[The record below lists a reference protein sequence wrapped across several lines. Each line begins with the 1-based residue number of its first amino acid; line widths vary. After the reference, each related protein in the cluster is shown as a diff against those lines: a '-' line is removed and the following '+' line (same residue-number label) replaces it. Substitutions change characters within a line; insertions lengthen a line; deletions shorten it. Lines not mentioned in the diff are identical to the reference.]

1 MSASTRA
8 KKMALVIHT
17 LDKHLIHL
25 FNVLSKK
32 KWEYKLHTWVKD
44 VVPSDDTF
52 SSDTEFWAVCWRS
65 EDGELVQINE
75 TVVENQR

>member
-1 MSASTRA
+1 MSASSRA

-25 FNVLSKK
+25 FNVLRKK
-32 KWEYKLHTWVKD
+32 KWEQKLYTWVKD
-44 VVPSDDTF
+44 VVAADDTF
-52 SSDTEFWAVCWRS
+52 SSDTGFWAVCWRS
-65 EDGELVQINE
+65 KDEELVQINE